1 MTLNPAVESN
11 ASPAPAGSD
20 VIVRVDNLIVRFD
33 ALQGKVPAVNGV
45 SFVVRAG
52 KTLGIVGESGCG
64 KSVTA
69 QSILRLLPSPPSQL
83 IGGEIV
89 FRRRTGESVDLA
101 RLHPKSAE
109 MRSIRGNE
117 IAMIFQEPMTSL
129 TPAYTVGDHITEAIK
144 LHQNVDKREARKRA
158 LDILDRV
165 GMPQPTRTIDS
176 YPHQLSGG
184 MLQRAM
190 IAIALSCRPILLI
203 ADEPTTALDVTT
215 GAQILDLME
224 SLQEELGM
232 SIIHI
237 SHNLGVIAEV
247 ADDVAVM
254 YLGKIVEQ
262 APVDELFNNPKHP
275 YTQGLLRSLPQIGEK
290 RRLEP
295 IRGVVPEPN
304 AIPNGCAFGPRCPKF
319 MPGKCDAAIPPL
331 IQVGRQHSTRC
342 FLYEELVGPVEK

>member
-1 MTLNPAVESN
+1 MPANVK
-11 ASPAPAGSD
+11 PD
-20 VIVRVDNLIVRFD
+20 VIIQVKDLMVQFN
-33 ALQGKVPAVNGV
+33 AMQGKVPAVNGV
-45 SFVVRAG
+45 TFDVKAG

-69 QSILRLLPSPPSQL
+69 QSILRLLPSPPARL
-83 IGGEIV
+83 LGGEIL
-89 FRRRTGESVDLA
+89 FRRRSGETIDLA
-101 RLHPKSAE
+101 KLQTKSPE

-129 TPAYTVGDHITEAIK
+129 TPAYTVGDHITEAVM
-144 LHQNVDKREARKRA
+144 LHQNVNKREAKTRA
-158 LDILDRV
+158 IDILNRV
-165 GMPQPTRTIDS
+165 GMPQPSRTVDS

-190 IAIALSCRPILLI
+190 IAIALSCRPTLLI

-247 ADDVAVM
+247 ADEVAVM
-254 YLGKIVEQ
+254 YLGRIVEQ
-262 APVDELFNNPKHP
+262 APVDELFNAPKHP
-275 YTQGLLRSLPQIGEK
+275 YTQGLLRSLPQVGER

-304 AIPNGCAFGPRCPKF
+304 AIPPGCAFGPRCPHF
-319 MPGKCDAAIPPL
+319 MPGTCDAAVPPL
-331 IQVGRQHSTRC
+331 FHVGPQHSTRC
-342 FLYEELVGPVEK
+342 YLYEDGAENLNVKPEEAKANDR

>member
-1 MTLNPAVESN
+1 MTLDPISN
-11 ASPAPAGSD
+11 VPVLSATVATD
-20 VIVRVDNLIVRFD
+20 VIVHVNALAVRFD
-33 ALQGKVPAVNGV
+33 ALQGKVLAVNGV
-45 SFVVRAG
+45 SFDVKAG

-69 QSILRLLPSPPSQL
+69 QSILRLLPSPPAKL
-83 IGGEIV
+83 VGGEIF
-89 FRRRTGESVDLA
+89 FRRRSGDIIDLA
-101 RLHPKSAE
+101 KLNAKSAE

-129 TPAYTVGDHITEAIK
+129 TPAYTVGDHIIEAIT
-144 LHQNVDKREARKRA
+144 LHQGVNKGEAKKRA
-158 LDILDRV
+158 LDILNRV
-165 GMPQPTRTIDS
+165 GMPQPARTIDA

-224 SLQEELGM
+224 SLQQELGM

-247 ADDVAVM
+247 ADEVAVM

-262 APVDELFNNPKHP
+262 APVDELFNDPKHP
-275 YTQGLLRSLPQIGEK
+275 YTQGLLRSLPQVGEK

-304 AIPNGCAFGPRCPKF
+304 AIPPGCAFGPRCPKF
-319 MPGKCDAAIPPL
+319 MSGKCDAAIPPL
-331 IQVGRQHSTRC
+331 IQVGLQHSTRC
-342 FLYEELVGPVEK
+342 YLYEEQGE

>member
-1 MTLNPAVESN
+1 MTLDPTLNTAIS
-11 ASPAPAGSD
+11 STSKSDTSD
-20 VIVRVDNLIVRFD
+20 VIVQVKDLAVRFD

-45 SFVVRAG
+45 SFDVQAG

-69 QSILRLLPSPPSQL
+69 QSILRLLPSPPAKL
-83 IGGEIV
+83 IGGEIL
-89 FRRRTGESVDLA
+89 FRRRTGDTIDLA
-101 RLHPKSAE
+101 KLPAKSAE

-117 IAMIFQEPMTSL
+117 IAMIFQVPMTSL
-129 TPAYTVGDHITEAIK
+129 TPAYTVGNHITEAIT
-144 LHQNVDKREARKRA
+144 LHQSVDKHEAKKRA
-158 LDILDRV
+158 LDILNRV
-165 GMPQPTRTIDS
+165 GMPQPTRTIDA

-224 SLQEELGM
+224 SLQQELGM

-254 YLGKIVEQ
+254 YLGRIVEQ
-262 APVDELFNNPKHP
+262 APVDELFNAPKHP
-275 YTQGLLRSLPQIGEK
+275 YTQGLLRSLPQVGEK

-295 IRGVVPEPN
+295 ISGVVPEPN
-304 AIPNGCAFGPRCPKF
+304 AIPPGCAFGPRCPKF
-319 MPGKCDAAIPPL
+319 MPGKCDSAIPPL
-331 IQVGRQHSTRC
+331 IQVGPHHSTRC
-342 FLYEELVGPVEK
+342 YLYE

>member
-11 ASPAPAGSD
+11 PSPVPAGSD
-20 VIVRVDNLIVRFD
+20 VIVQVNDLAVRFD

-45 SFVVRAG
+45 SFDVKAG

-69 QSILRLLPSPPSQL
+69 QSILRLLPSPPAKL
-83 IGGEIV
+83 IGGEIL
-89 FRRRTGESVDLA
+89 FRRRTGETVDLA
-101 RLHPKSAE
+101 KLHPKSVE

-129 TPAYTVGDHITEAIK
+129 TPAYTVGDHITEAIR
-144 LHQNVDKREARKRA
+144 LHQGVEKREARKRA
-158 LDILDRV
+158 IDILDRV
-165 GMPQPTRTIDS
+165 GMPQPARTIDS

-224 SLQEELGM
+224 SLQKELSM

-237 SHNLGVIAEV
+237 SHNLGIIAEV
-247 ADDVAVM
+247 ADEVAVM

-262 APVDELFNNPKHP
+262 ATVDELFNNPKHP
-275 YTQGLLRSLPQIGEK
+275 YTQGLLRSLPQVGEK

-304 AIPNGCAFGPRCPKF
+304 AIPRGCAFGPRCPQF

-331 IQVGRQHSTRC
+331 IQVGQQHSTRC
-342 FLYEELVGPVEK
+342 FLYE

>member
-11 ASPAPAGSD
+11 TSPVSAGSD
-20 VIVRVDNLIVRFD
+20 VIVRVNDLAVRFD

-45 SFVVRAG
+45 SFDVKAG

-69 QSILRLLPSPPSQL
+69 QTILRLLPSPPAKL
-83 IGGEIV
+83 IGGEIL
-89 FRRRTGESVDLA
+89 FRRRTGETVDLA
-101 RLHPKSAE
+101 KLHPKSVE

-129 TPAYTVGDHITEAIK
+129 TPAYTVGDHITEAIR
-144 LHQNVDKREARKRA
+144 LHQGVEKREARKRA
-158 LDILDRV
+158 IDILDRV
-165 GMPQPTRTIDS
+165 GMPQPARTIDS

-224 SLQEELGM
+224 RLQKELSM

-237 SHNLGVIAEV
+237 SHNLGIIAEV
-247 ADDVAVM
+247 ADEVAVM

-262 APVDELFNNPKHP
+262 ATVDELFNNPKHP
-275 YTQGLLRSLPQIGEK
+275 YTQGLLRSLPQVGEK

-304 AIPNGCAFGPRCPKF
+304 AIPSGCAFGPRCPKF
-319 MPGKCDAAIPPL
+319 MPGKCDASIPPL
-331 IQVGRQHSTRC
+331 IQVGQQHSTRC
-342 FLYEELVGPVEK
+342 FLYE

>member
-1 MTLNPAVESN
+1 MTLNPTLTTQ
-11 ASPAPAGSD
+11 SPSVSDASD
-20 VIVRVDNLIVRFD
+20 VIVQVKDLAVRFD
-33 ALQGKVPAVNGV
+33 AIQGKVPAVNGV
-45 SFVVRAG
+45 SFDVKAG

-69 QSILRLLPSPPSQL
+69 QSILRLLPSPPAKL
-83 IGGEIV
+83 IGGKIL
-89 FRRRTGESVDLA
+89 FRRRTGDIIDLA
-101 RLHPKSAE
+101 KLNAKSAE

-117 IAMIFQEPMTSL
+117 IAMIFQEPMTSM
-129 TPAYTVGDHITEAIK
+129 TPAYTVGDHITEAIT
-144 LHQNVDKREARKRA
+144 LHQNVNKREAKKRA
-158 LDILDRV
+158 LDILNRV
-165 GMPQPTRTIDS
+165 GMPQPARTIDS

-190 IAIALSCRPILLI
+190 IAIALSCRPTLLI

-224 SLQEELGM
+224 SLQAELGM

-247 ADDVAVM
+247 ADEVAVM
-254 YLGKIVEQ
+254 YLGRIVEQ
-262 APVDELFNNPKHP
+262 APVDELFNSPKHP
-275 YTQGLLRSLPQIGEK
+275 YTQGLLRSLPQVGER

-304 AIPNGCAFGPRCPKF
+304 AIPPGCAFGPRCPQF

-331 IQVGRQHSTRC
+331 IQVGPQHSTRC
-342 FLYEELVGPVEK
+342 YLYEE

>member
-1 MTLNPAVESN
+1 
-11 ASPAPAGSD
+11 
-20 VIVRVDNLIVRFD
+20 
-33 ALQGKVPAVNGV
+33 
-45 SFVVRAG
+45 
-52 KTLGIVGESGCG
+52 
-64 KSVTA
+64 
-69 QSILRLLPSPPSQL
+69 
-83 IGGEIV
+83 
-89 FRRRTGESVDLA
+89 
-101 RLHPKSAE
+101 

-129 TPAYTVGDHITEAIK
+129 TPAYTVGDHITEAIR
-144 LHQNVDKREARKRA
+144 LHQGVDKREAKKRA
-158 LDILDRV
+158 LDILGRV
-165 GMPQPTRTIDS
+165 GMPQPARTIDS

-224 SLQEELGM
+224 SLQKELRM

-247 ADDVAVM
+247 ADEVAVM

-262 APVDELFNNPKHP
+262 ASVDELFNAPKHP
-275 YTQGLLRSLPQIGEK
+275 YTQGLLRSLPQVGDK

-304 AIPNGCAFGPRCPKF
+304 AIPRGCAFGPRCPKF
-319 MPGKCDAAIPPL
+319 MPGKCDSAIPPL
-331 IQVGRQHSTRC
+331 IQVGLQHSTRC
-342 FLYEELVGPVEK
+342 FLYEEQAGPTER